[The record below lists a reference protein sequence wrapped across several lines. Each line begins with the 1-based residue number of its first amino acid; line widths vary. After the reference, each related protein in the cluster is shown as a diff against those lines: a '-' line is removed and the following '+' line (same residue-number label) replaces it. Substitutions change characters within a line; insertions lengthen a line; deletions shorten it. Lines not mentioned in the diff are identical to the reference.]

1 MKLHWFKI
9 RNRVQRYH
17 QTMINRYGPASSLA
31 LGWKE
36 TEDQLIRFEA
46 LACIGDLNNRTVL
59 DAGCGYADLYPFLR
73 ERYPSLVGYIG
84 IEQVEELFVK
94 ATARFPELDL
104 RRIDFMNYDLP
115 RRDYV
120 LASGSLNYD
129 IGGKDYIFKAIKTL
143 YQASGIGFGFN
154 LLREGSGKGPLIAY
168 DPAVILS
175 YCRSLSPKV
184 VMIDDYAPEDFT
196 IFMYRYPDQVS

>member
-31 LGWKE
+31 LGWRE
-36 TEDQLIRFEA
+36 TEDQLVRFEA
-46 LACIGDLNNRTVL
+46 LAGIGDLNNYIVL
-59 DAGCGYADLYPFLR
+59 DAGCGYADLYLFLR
-73 ERYPSLVGYIG
+73 ERYPNLAGYIG

-94 ATARFPELDL
+94 AAARFPELDL
-104 RRIDFMNYDLP
+104 KHIDFMNYDLP
-115 RRDYV
+115 RCDYV

-129 IGGKDYIFKAIKTL
+129 VGGKDYIFRAIETL

-154 LLREGSGKGPLIAY
+154 LLREVSGKGPLIAY
-168 DPAVILS
+168 DPTVILN

-184 VMIDDYAPEDFT
+184 KMIGDYAPEDFT
-196 IFMYRYPDQVS
+196 IFMYRHPDQVS

>member
-31 LGWKE
+31 LGWRE
-36 TEDQLIRFEA
+36 TEDQLVRFEA
-46 LACIGDLNNRTVL
+46 LAGIGDLNDCTIL
-59 DAGCGYADLYPFLR
+59 DAGCGYADLYLFLK
-73 ERYPSLVGYIG
+73 ERYPNLAGYIG

-94 ATARFPELDL
+94 AANRFPELDL
-104 RRIDFMNYDLP
+104 RRIDFMNDDLP
-115 RRDYV
+115 RCDYV

-129 IGGKDYIFKAIKTL
+129 VGGKDYIFKAIETL
-143 YQASGIGFGFN
+143 YQASGTGFGFN
-154 LLREGSGKGPLIAY
+154 LLREVSGKGPLIAY

-184 VMIDDYAPEDFT
+184 VMINDYAPEDFT
-196 IFMYRYPDQVS
+196 IFMYRHPDQVL